1 MTVSSLFSLF
11 ICICTA
17 LPCPFTPGLLI
28 QRYKNKLL
36 AARLDG
42 RMDARHFFLS
52 SFQSCLFSFSFP
64 FCRLFATCP
73 FALVS
78 PGLALPRLACCALM
92 SNLSWLALPRLAS
105 SSPLVPWKSAN
116 LNNYWK
122 SIEIMKATTTPL
134 AVVTESCWATGQKQK
149 GPTLRNAIDTRLP
162 NYRHHPIMKLSRKKE
177 RKKTILTM
185 SSTSLNHQPAPV
197 SKSSLN

>member
-1 MTVSSLFSLF
+1 M
-11 ICICTA
+11 
-17 LPCPFTPGLLI
+17 
-28 QRYKNKLL
+28 
-36 AARLDG
+36 G
-42 RMDARHFFLS
+42 RWMHALS
-52 SFQSCLFSFSFP
+52 SFLPFKVVSFLFP
-64 FCRLFATCP
+64 FLSVAFLRRVLLPLSRLA
-73 FALVS
+73 S
-78 PGLALPRLACCALM
+78 PCLALPRLACCALM

-105 SSPLVPWKSAN
+105 SSPLVPWKSTN

-122 SIEIMKATTTPL
+122 SIEIMKATTPPL

-162 NYRHHPIMKLSRKKE
+162 NSRHHPIMKLSRKKE

>member
-1 MTVSSLFSLF
+1 M
-11 ICICTA
+11 
-17 LPCPFTPGLLI
+17 
-28 QRYKNKLL
+28 
-36 AARLDG
+36 G
-42 RMDARHFFLS
+42 RWMHALS

-78 PGLALPRLACCALM
+78 PGLALPRLACCARM

-105 SSPLVPWKSAN
+105 SSPLVPWKSTN

-122 SIEIMKATTTPL
+122 SIEIMKATTPPL
-134 AVVTESCWATGQKQK
+134 AVVTESCWATDQKQK

-162 NYRHHPIMKLSRKKE
+162 NSRHHPIMKWSRKKE
-177 RKKTILTM
+177 RKLFWPCRRLHW
-185 SSTSLNHQPAPV
+185 TSNPPPSASRRWIRFRHHCTAPV
-197 SKSSLN
+197 N